1 MNTLRTP
8 LKKVKGLGSAK
19 EGTNHFWTQRLTA
32 MALVPLVLWLCF
44 SIAALPGTDHATIQ
58 AWVGNSFNAVLL
70 VLLIFA
76 AFYHAK
82 LGLQVILEDYL
93 SNHGTRTA
101 AIILSTFLCI
111 LLACMGIFSVLKIA
125 FAA

>member
-8 LKKVKGLGSAK
+8 LKNVKGLGSAK

-70 VLLIFA
+70 VLIIFS

-82 LGLQVILEDYL
+82 LGLQVIIEDYL

-111 LLACMGIFSVLKIA
+111 LLGCMGIFSVLKIA

>member
-8 LKKVKGLGSAK
+8 LSKVKGLGSAK
-19 EGTNHFWTQRLTA
+19 EGTHHFWTQRLTA
-32 MALVPLVLWLCF
+32 LALIPLVLWLCF
-44 SIAALPGTDHATIQ
+44 SIAALPGTDQATIQ

-70 VLLIFA
+70 ILMIVA

-82 LGLQVILEDYL
+82 LGLQMILEDYL
-93 SNHGTRTA
+93 SNHSTRTT
-101 AIILSTFLCI
+101 AIILTTFLCI
-111 LLACMGIFSVLKIA
+111 LLACLGVFSVLKIA